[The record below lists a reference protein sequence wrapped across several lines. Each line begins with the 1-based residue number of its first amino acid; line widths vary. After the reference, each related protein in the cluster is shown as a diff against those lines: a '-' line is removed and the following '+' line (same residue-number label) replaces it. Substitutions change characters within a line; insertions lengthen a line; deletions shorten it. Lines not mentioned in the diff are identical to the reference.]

1 VSAPAAPKPVAR
13 AAPLARRAPLLV
25 RWRAMAGAG
34 LRMMFHDKLKMVGTL
49 IGVVFAVV
57 LTNQQLGTF
66 RGLLYKNVMLVR
78 NAGADVWIT
87 PQGTMQV
94 QAGKTLGDHVLMQ
107 ASVTPG
113 VQYAEPIL
121 LGAASVQKPQGGTEP
136 VTLIGVKVPA
146 KGSLPW
152 NVVRGDPSVL
162 ERPDTMIFEDAERET
177 LGGLNLGSLREVNGH
192 RVAVGAFTWGLLPF
206 GPSYAFASYDLAREL
221 LKTPRDQV
229 SFVLVKAAPGQDHA
243 ALAKAL
249 QERMPDAKVM
259 TRADFE
265 STIVRYILTRT
276 PIGVTFGTSAIF
288 GLIVGFVIVSL
299 SMFSAVVD
307 NLREFGT
314 LKAIG
319 ATTSDLAKL
328 LFVQSLAFAVLGS
341 SIGLALVSRVA
352 AAIRSPKL
360 AMVLGPEMYVG
371 TVVAM
376 TLLCVVASSLA
387 LVRLHRLE
395 PAMVF
400 R

>member
-1 VSAPAAPKPVAR
+1 MSAQAVKETPR
-13 AAPLARRAPLLV
+13 AAPLARRAPLAV

-87 PQGTMQV
+87 PPGTMQV

-113 VQYAEPIL
+113 VARAEPIL
-121 LGAASVQKPQGGTEP
+121 LGNASVQKPSGGTEP
-136 VTLIGVKVPA
+136 VTLIGLKLPA
-146 KGSLPW
+146 KGGLPW
-152 NVVRGDPSVL
+152 NVVRGDASVL

-206 GPSYAFASYDLAREL
+206 GPSYAFAGYDLAREL

-243 ALAKAL
+243 ELARAL
-249 QERMPDAKVM
+249 QARMPDAKVM
-259 TRADFE
+259 TSAEFE
-265 STIVRYILTRT
+265 STIIRYILTRT

-319 ATTSDLAKL
+319 ATTGDLAKL

-352 AAIRSPKL
+352 SAIRSPKL
-360 AMVLGPEMYVG
+360 AMVLGPEMYAG